1 MIKRK
6 ILDLLGYD
14 GKILYLLKEKG
25 TMRFKELL
33 AVCDPTDSGMRE
45 KKGIKLMTRGTLGKY
60 LKVLKKQEYIIQ
72 IAGQEKDLRTFSKY
86 EITKS
91 GIEHLQQILAINEED
106 IPKATEEE
114 VVRPDYFQLFYNPIT
129 QFFQKIGVE
138 QEQYLPQ
145 LIRMVARIKPQYFF
159 KLPQS
164 DEFYYTL
171 FYLYQNMLEFSLG
184 KARFFFLGL
193 DAFCDTYG
201 VTKIQ
206 VQYHLEKLLNE
217 DLGFYQINWEQPL
230 FFQREDLIGGILLNL
245 IQNELEADIVKKSLK
260 LPDRADFH
268 YMAENIIQQLIDLKL
283 LWHGI
288 RDAFQIFTEAL
299 LILKAIQ
306 RGYTRLDFME
316 DWPPFRRMLTT
327 TQGIEL
333 SKKIFSALSEYKKLD
348 LLQTFIGQISYIKSF
363 IDTTIV

>member
-1 MIKRK
+1 MRLIKRK
-6 ILDLLGYD
+6 ILDLLDYD

-25 TMRFKELL
+25 TMRFKDLVL
-33 AVCDPTDSGMRE
+33 ICDPTEGGSSD
-45 KKGIKLMTRGTLGKY
+45 KKGMKLMTRGTLGKY
-60 LKVLKKQEYIIQ
+60 LKILKKQAYISQ
-72 IAGQEKDLRTFSKY
+72 IVFQENDFRSHSKY

-91 GIEHLQQILAINEED
+91 GSEHLQQILAINEED
-106 IPKATEEE
+106 LSSDKDTET
-114 VVRPDYFQLFYNPIT
+114 VRPDYFQLFYNPIT
-129 QFFQKIGVE
+129 VFFQKIGVE

-145 LIRMVARIKPQYFF
+145 LIRMIARINPQFFF

-164 DEFYYTL
+164 DEFYYML
-171 FYLYQNMLEFSLG
+171 FYLYQNMLEFSIG
-184 KARFFFLGL
+184 KARFFFIGL

-206 VQYHLEKLLNE
+206 VQYHMEKLLE
-217 DLGFYQINWEQPL
+217 QDLGFYLIKWEHAL
-230 FFQREDLIGGILLNL
+230 FFQRDDLIGGILFNL

-268 YMAENIIQQLIDLKL
+268 YMAENIVQQMLDLKL

-288 RDAFQIFTEAL
+288 REAFQIFTEAL

-316 DWPPFRRMLTT
+316 DWPPFRRMLTS

-333 SKKIFSALSEYKKLD
+333 SKNIFSTIPEYKKLD
-348 LLQTFIGQISYIKSF
+348 LLQIYIAQNLRVPPLKKE
-363 IDTTIV
+363 